1 MSCPEPLPATVGV
14 LASTIADGLNDNEV
28 ALLAAQFTQLG
39 DSLALILALRACQN

>member
-14 LASTIADGLNDNEV
+14 LASTDGLNDNEV
-28 ALLAAQFTQLG
+28 ALLSALFTQLG